1 MRIWTLADLPTISNH
16 NFHPDLVVVVVV
28 AAPAVV
34 VVLEVHVVLTSVGAV
49 YPVEA
54 ENCSFEVSDL

>member
-16 NFHPDLVVVVVV
+16 NFHPDLVVVV
-28 AAPAVV
+28 AAPA

>member
-16 NFHPDLVVVVVV
+16 NFHPDLVVV

-54 ENCSFEVSDL
+54 GNCSFEVSDL

>member
-16 NFHPDLVVVVVV
+16 NFHPDLVVVV

-34 VVLEVHVVLTSVGAV
+34 VVLEVHVVLTSVGDV